1 MSANLLQ
8 NPSKMH
14 TLADDLESFLHV
26 LGWMTLRYVPAID
39 GYSAVQRGRDMTIFD
54 EYLDEGYWRE
64 GGNSKSNALGCESY
78 PSRTFQP
85 RTRTPLFQLLQD
97 LSDPFKSLY
106 RRPLKNDR
114 QSDIDTEGNDD
125 DDTNNIIANA
135 TLAHCYETDMK
146 RLQHPNWFVKQIKR
160 TLEKKAWPTDDK
172 ADATLPIARLWH
184 ETEIQVR
191 NRTSQLQDNHNMWV
205 MSKGVPSGSKRGA
218 SPTPE
223 SSSKR
228 RRGTPAA
235 SELHDR

>member
-54 EYLDEGYWRE
+54 EYLDEGFWRE
-64 GGNSKSNALGCESY
+64 GGNSKSNVLGSGSY
-78 PSRTFQP
+78 PSRTFRP
-85 RTRTPLFQLLQD
+85 RIETPLFQLIRI
-97 LSDPFKSLY
+97 LSMPFKSLY
-106 RRPLKNDR
+106 DNSLDVV
-114 QSDIDTEGNDD
+114 GNTDGDD
-125 DDTNNIIANA
+125 DALEIRRYNR
-135 TLAHCYETDMK
+135 DMQ
-146 RLQHPNWFVKQIKR
+146 RLQNPSWFIDGME
-160 TLEKKAWPTDDK
+160 TALERQGWPTDDK
-172 ADATLPIARLWH
+172 ADEMLPIARLSH

-191 NRTSQLQDNHNMWV
+191 NRTSQLRSNHNAWI
-205 MSKGVPSGSKRGA
+205 MSKGVPRSSKREA

-228 RRGTPAA
+228 RRATPAT
-235 SELHDR
+235 SELHIS